1 MSPFFSRVPTHYSFT
16 FNLWFLYELMHK
28 VHLSETVKEYSHFR
42 FHFFFQK
49 SLFFIF
55 YFLFC
60 FVLFLVSFSFCFF
73 RFLLL
78 VNKMHGLFDFKTANL
93 LSKLIKK
100 PQAYLLLDL
109 FFLGCGKKFTIHWYQ
124 HELEL
129 PKTDLVIEVLRTSVF
144 WLTFN
149 SNFI

>member
-60 FVLFLVSFSFCFF
+60 FVLFLVFF
-73 RFLLL
+73 GFFLRFLLL

>member
-1 MSPFFSRVPTHYSFT
+1 MRVPTHYSFT

-60 FVLFLVSFSFCFF
+60 FVLFLVFF
-73 RFLLL
+73 GFFLRFLLL